1 VHDESR
7 AMGRDAPVPPHV
19 RWLRYLRLVIQLM
32 LGVMTVAFLFPFY
45 SKARRWRAVQTWSHG
60 VTRCAGVV
68 VRLDGAVPD
77 PRFRVIGV
85 ANHVSWLDIAV
96 LHSLWH
102 VRFVAKSEVRRWPVV
117 GWLSARTGTL
127 FVERGKHRHAARIN
141 NAIHQ
146 AFVEG
151 DAVAIFPEGTTTCGD
166 ELLRFHS
173 SLLQPAVDER
183 AWVVPVAL
191 RYTDA
196 DDQLQPAVAYVGEM
210 SLMESLTKIVS
221 LPRVV
226 AHVQF
231 LDPIDSAGRTRRELA
246 QLSHA
251 SIAAALRLP
260 PAGN

>member
-1 VHDESR
+1 ME
-7 AMGRDAPVPPHV
+7 RDAPVPVHV
-19 RWLRYLRLVIQLM
+19 RWLRYARLMIQLM

-45 SKARRWRAVQTWSHG
+45 NKARRWRAVQRWSHG
-60 VTRCAGVV
+60 VVRCAGLAVRPDGTVPGAGTRVV
-68 VRLDGAVPD
+68 
-77 PRFRVIGV
+77 GV
-85 ANHVSWLDIAV
+85 ANHVSWLDIPV

-146 AFVEG
+146 AFVDG

-166 ELLRFHS
+166 ELLRFHA
-173 SLLQPAVDER
+173 SLLQPAVDEQAR
-183 AWVVPVAL
+183 IVPVAI

-196 DDQLQPAVAYVGEM
+196 DGNFQPAVAYVGDM
-210 SLMESLTKIVS
+210 SLMESLAKIVT

-226 AHVQF
+226 AHVRF
-231 LDPIDSAGRTRRELA
+231 LEPIDTAGRARRELA

-251 SIAAALRLP
+251 RIASALRLP
-260 PAGN
+260 PADS

>member
-1 VHDESR
+1 
-7 AMGRDAPVPPHV
+7 MGHDAPAPPHV
-19 RWLRYLRLVIQLM
+19 KWLRYLRLIIQLI

-45 SKARRWRAVQTWSHG
+45 SRARRWRAVQRWSRG
-60 VTRCAGVV
+60 VVRCAGVV

-77 PRFRVIGV
+77 SASRVIGV
-85 ANHVSWLDIAV
+85 ANHVSWLDIPV

-127 FVERGKHRHAARIN
+127 FVERAAHRHAARIN
-141 NAIHQ
+141 HAIHQ
-146 AFVEG
+146 AFVDG
-151 DAVAIFPEGTTTCGD
+151 DAVAIFPEGTTTCGN
-166 ELLRFHS
+166 ELLRFHA

-183 AWVVPVAL
+183 AWIVPVAI

-196 DDQLQPAVAYVGEM
+196 DDKLQPAVAYVGEM
-210 SLMESLTKIVS
+210 SLMESLAKIVS
-221 LPRVV
+221 LPRVF

-231 LDPIDSAGRTRRELA
+231 LDPIDTVGRSRRELA

-251 SIAAALRLP
+251 SVASALRLP

>member
-1 VHDESR
+1 
-7 AMGRDAPVPPHV
+7 
-19 RWLRYLRLVIQLM
+19 M

-60 VTRCAGVV
+60 VVRCAGVA
-68 VRLDGAVPD
+68 VRLAGAVPD
-77 PRFRVIGV
+77 RGSRVLGV
-85 ANHVSWLDIAV
+85 ANHVSWLDIPV

-141 NAIHQ
+141 DSIHH
-146 AFVEG
+146 AFVDG

-166 ELLRFHS
+166 ELLRFHAT
-173 SLLQPAVDER
+173 LLQPAVDEKAR
-183 AWVVPVAL
+183 IVPVAI

-196 DDQLQPAVAYVGEM
+196 DGNFQPAVAYVGDM
-210 SLMESLTKIVS
+210 SLLESLTKIVS
-221 LPRVV
+221 LPHVV

-231 LDPIDSAGRTRRELA
+231 LEPIESAGCTRRELA

-251 SIAAALRLP
+251 SIASALRLP